1 VDAASSRLSRSCW
14 DVGEGAR
21 GPAPS
26 RLLVREWSLG
36 GAEPTRSSPATA
48 WVVFGARA
56 RSPRQYADL
65 PRWPGTVAPG
75 LRERS
80 LVSGRRRPGLAW
92 TCRGSARRCPGT
104 ARGLPGTRASSSRY
118 RASLPWRRG
127 ACPGSSAS
135 LPRQRASLSCH
146 RACSRGY
153 PASSPGRRAESPG
166 YPARQPGR
174 ASEWRWWPGSGSPAL
189 GRVEMEGGSVAAVL
203 GWGAPA
209 VSMGVL
215 QDSMGAS
222 QHAMAARALHGVP
235 VATPTTPSRSAWCGC
250 TRTTL
255 GSVTRWCGC
264 TRTTAWLGHTMV
276 WEHPDHRLA
285 RPDDGVGA
293 PGPPRGAVTRWCLC
307 TQTTAW
313 RGHTT
318 VWEHPDHRLAWSHG
332 GVGAPRRLP
341 GAVARWR
348 VHAHAMARWGHALAC
363 AHRRRPSARSDRAV
377 DACVPR

>member
-36 GAEPTRSSPATA
+36 GPSQRGLPRRPRGSCSVPGHDLPGNTRTCRGGRAPSPRDCASAPRYPGVVVPVSRVVALASRCVSGLLGIVASATR
-48 WVVFGARA
+48 VVVLPPRVLSRVPRIVARAPGGVSGISRASARA
-56 RSPRQYADL
+56 RERVEMVAGIGI
-65 PRWPGTVAPG
+65 PGAG
-75 LRERS
+75 EGRDGGRER
-80 LVSGRRRPGLAW
+80 
-92 TCRGSARRCPGT
+92 
-104 ARGLPGTRASSSRY
+104 
-118 RASLPWRRG
+118 RRG
-127 ACPGSSAS
+127 A
-135 LPRQRASLSCH
+135 RV
-146 RACSRGY
+146 
-153 PASSPGRRAESPG
+153 GRPCG
-166 YPARQPGR
+166 FD
-174 ASEWRWWPGSGSPAL
+174 
-189 GRVEMEGGSVAAVL
+189 GRVAGFDGRLAACDGGSRPPRRS
-203 GWGAPA
+203 GR
-209 VSMGVL
+209 
-215 QDSMGAS
+215 
-222 QHAMAARALHGVP
+222 H
-235 VATPTTPSRSAWCGC
+235 PTTPSRSA
-250 TRTTL
+250 
-255 GSVTRWCGC
+255 WCGC

-276 WEHPDHRLA
+276 WVHPDHRLA
-285 RPDDGVGA
+285 RSHDGVGA

-313 RGHTT
+313 RGQTT

-377 DACVPR
+377 DACVPG